1 MAFAPKPR
9 EDKKFKIEP
18 ETEREFTSKTKG
30 LIKTPKKLPPYRRGP
45 KEAIDKSSDVM

>member
-1 MAFAPKPR
+1 MPDKFPTG
-9 EDKKFKIEP
+9 KKFKIEP

-45 KEAIDKSSDVM
+45 NENIDKAAKDF